1 MSEKAFTD
9 EKHLATM
16 KEEYLLRLGEVD
28 DIVNVVEFMLSDRS
42 GWITGQKIVVD
53 GGQTAH

>member
-1 MSEKAFTD
+1 
-9 EKHLATM
+9 M

-28 DIVNVVEFMLSDRS
+28 DIVNAVEFLLSDRA